1 MRRTLSALGVAGAL
15 LAAAWWCRPVDF
27 RIGADPNARG
37 DITSEYE
44 LFFDLGLDG
53 AFADQPDTAVAARA
67 GR

>member
-1 MRRTLSALGVAGAL
+1 M
-15 LAAAWWCRPVDF
+15 DF